1 MKKNIFLA
9 NEREFMAISCEGR
22 PGGTVAEEMRD
33 LYQRVDKELRELGL
47 SLENTV
53 RTRTWTR
60 DKEARNLATDERS
73 KILTGKARASSSSYI
88 CPERFE
94 SNARVV
100 LDLIA
105 MRPANA
111 NLERKAIEY
120 DPPMA
125 YLRYLIYDSFVFVS
139 GTVAHGP
146 NLDHQLTEVLAEI
159 EGSLKDAG
167 SSWDKVTRAAYFL
180 HRSQKV
186 EVLKGLLEKKRR
198 LAVPQTKFCF
208 VDDFAPDAIFIEVEV
223 TARINK

>member
-1 MKKNIFLA
+1 MKKSIVLA
-9 NEREFMAISCEGR
+9 NEREFMVISAEGR
-22 PGGTVAEEMRD
+22 PGGTIAEEMRD
-33 LYQRVDKELRELGL
+33 LYQRVEKELREVGL

-73 KILTGKARASSSSYI
+73 KVLTGKTRASSSSYI

-105 MRPANA
+105 MRPGNS
-111 NLERKAIEY
+111 NPQRKAVEY
-120 DPPMA
+120 DPPMV
-125 YLRYLIYDSFVFVS
+125 YLRYLAYDSLVFVS

-146 NLDHQLTEVLAEI
+146 NLDHQLTDVFADI

-167 SSWDKVTRAAYFL
+167 SSWNKVTRAAYFL

-186 EVLKGLLEKKRR
+186 DALKGLLDKKRK
-198 LAVPQTKFCF
+198 LAVPHAEFWL
-208 VDDFAPDAIFIEVEV
+208 VDDFAPDGIFIEVEV
-223 TARINK
+223 TAKIK

>member
-1 MKKNIFLA
+1 MKKSIVLA
-9 NEREFMAISCEGR
+9 NEREFMVISGEGR
-22 PGGTVAEEMRD
+22 PGGTIAEEMRD
-33 LYQRVDKELRELGL
+33 LYQRVQKELREVGL

-105 MRPANA
+105 MRPANS
-111 NLERKAIEY
+111 NPQRKGVEY
-120 DPPMA
+120 DPPMV
-125 YLRYLIYDSFVFVS
+125 YLRYLSYDSLVFVS

-146 NLDHQLTEVLAEI
+146 DLDHQLTEVFADI

-186 EVLKGLLEKKRR
+186 DALKGLLDKKRK
-198 LAVPQTKFCF
+198 LAVPHAEFWL
-208 VDDFAPDAIFIEVEV
+208 VDDFAPDGIFIEVEV
-223 TARINK
+223 TAKIK